1 MVVVVVGEKVVVAPG
16 AELQLQWCSGCCWP
30 SARPKAIAG
39 GFPGK
44 HRGDTEAGTAVLKPH
59 QRGEERA
66 T

>member
-39 GFPGK
+39 GFPG